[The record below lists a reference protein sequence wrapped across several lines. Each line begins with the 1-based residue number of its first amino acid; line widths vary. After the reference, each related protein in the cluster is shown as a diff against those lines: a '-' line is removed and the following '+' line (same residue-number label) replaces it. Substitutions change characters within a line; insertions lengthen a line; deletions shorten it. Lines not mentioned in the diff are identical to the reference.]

1 MEHAYGFN
9 HLKAILRFVVGD
21 TVDVTPLQTGRLGSA
36 IMANVT
42 LLLSEGTISHYEG
55 EEEVM
60 KIPGVLHVHK
70 SYPVGKVIDST
81 IIGKLAQVGIRILL
95 YADDCEQLLRR
106 MDEVKDTLKVMS
118 TEQKD
123 MVLRNYSYKEMCR
136 L

>member
-1 MEHAYGFN
+1 
-9 HLKAILRFVVGD
+9 
-21 TVDVTPLQTGRLGSA
+21 
-36 IMANVT
+36 
-42 LLLSEGTISHYEG
+42 
-55 EEEVM
+55 M
-60 KIPGVLHVHK
+60 KVPGVLHVHK
-70 SYPVGKVIDST
+70 SYPVGKVIDNT
-81 IIGKLAQVGIRILL
+81 VIGKLAQVGIRVLL